1 MRFPTEPPRKQ
12 RSALPRG
19 PRTAS
24 EFVVLCAEDGTAL
37 GSAAKEAVHHR
48 DTPLHLA
55 FSCYVFDG
63 AGQVLVT
70 RRAHT
75 KQTFAGVRTN
85 SCCGHPAP
93 GEALAVAVQRRL
105 AFELDVVPQ
114 RIDLM
119 LPDFRYRATARDG
132 TVENELCPVY
142 RAVVVT
148 DHVRPNPV
156 EVDDAWWAD
165 WTSFV
170 ADGVA
175 DDPLSAWAL
184 EQVGQLAELGPDPLL
199 WPTAP
204 DARLPRAATPDGLAS
219 AVAPP
224 RAP

>member
-1 MRFPTEPPRKQ
+1 MTE
-12 RSALPRG
+12 L
-19 PRTAS
+19 
-24 EFVVLCAEDGTAL
+24 VVLCAEDGTAL

-63 AGQVLVT
+63 AGRVLVT

-75 KQTFAGVRTN
+75 KRTFAGVRTN
-85 SCCGHPAP
+85 SCCGHPSP
-93 GEALAVAVQRRL
+93 GEALAAAVKRRL

-119 LPDFRYRATARDG
+119 LPEFRYRAIARDG

-142 RAVVVT
+142 RAVVDT
-148 DHVRPNPV
+148 DHVRPNPA

-165 WTSFV
+165 WTSVV
-170 ADGVA
+170 ADAVA
-175 DDPLSAWAL
+175 DDPLSAWAA

-204 DARLPRAATPDGLAS
+204 DVRLPRAATPDGLAS
-219 AVAPP
+219 AGRPTSAP
-224 RAP
+224 

>member
-1 MRFPTEPPRKQ
+1 MTE
-12 RSALPRG
+12 L
-19 PRTAS
+19 
-24 EFVVLCAEDGTAL
+24 VVLCAEDGTAL

-55 FSCYVFDG
+55 FSCYVVDG
-63 AGQVLVT
+63 AGRVLVT

-75 KQTFAGVRTN
+75 KRTFAGVRTN
-85 SCCGHPAP
+85 SCCGHPSP
-93 GEALAVAVQRRL
+93 GEALAAAVKRRL

-119 LPDFRYRATARDG
+119 LPEFRYRAIARDG

-142 RAVVVT
+142 RAVVDT
-148 DHVRPNPV
+148 DHVRPNPA

-165 WTSFV
+165 WTSVV
-170 ADGVA
+170 ADAVA
-175 DDPLSAWAL
+175 DDPLSAWAA

-204 DARLPRAATPDGLAS
+204 DVRLPRAATPDGLAS
-219 AVAPP
+219 AGRPTSAP
-224 RAP
+224 

>member
-1 MRFPTEPPRKQ
+1 VTE
-12 RSALPRG
+12 L
-19 PRTAS
+19 
-24 EFVVLCAEDGTAL
+24 VVLCAEDGTAL

-63 AGQVLVT
+63 AGRVLVT

-75 KQTFAGVRTN
+75 KRTFAGVRTN
-85 SCCGHPAP
+85 SCCGHPSP
-93 GEALAVAVQRRL
+93 GEALAAAVKRRL

-119 LPDFRYRATARDG
+119 LPEFRYRAIARDG

-142 RAVVVT
+142 RAVVDT
-148 DHVRPNPV
+148 DHVRPNPA

-165 WTSFV
+165 WTSVV
-170 ADGVA
+170 ADAVA
-175 DDPLSAWAL
+175 DDPLSAWAA

-204 DARLPRAATPDGLAS
+204 DVRLPRAATPDGLAS
-219 AVAPP
+219 AGRPTSAP
-224 RAP
+224 

>member
-1 MRFPTEPPRKQ
+1 MTE
-12 RSALPRG
+12 L
-19 PRTAS
+19 
-24 EFVVLCAEDGTAL
+24 VVLCAEDGTAL

-63 AGQVLVT
+63 AGRVLVT

-75 KQTFAGVRTN
+75 KRTFAGVRTN
-85 SCCGHPAP
+85 SCCGHPSP
-93 GEALAVAVQRRL
+93 GEALAAAVKRRL

-119 LPDFRYRATARDG
+119 LPEFRYRAIARDG

-142 RAVVVT
+142 RAVVDT
-148 DHVRPNPV
+148 DHVRPNPA

-165 WTSFV
+165 WTSVV
-170 ADGVA
+170 ADAVA
-175 DDPLSAWAL
+175 DDPLSAWAA

-199 WPTAP
+199 CPTAP
-204 DARLPRAATPDGLAS
+204 DVRLPRAATPDGLAS
-219 AVAPP
+219 AGRPTSAP
-224 RAP
+224 